1 MDFIK
6 NNINGAMSK
15 IRCVWWTH
23 LGTKIPGDE
32 YSRMSWCFLRR
43 NCYTQLQFPETSSLI
58 VLNLTF
64 QKVMEDKHHCSQRA
78 VPTCLSQSLTAHSG
92 SFSQL
97 PSSCGTDLPA
107 GGQRSVWWLLS
118 DPTHCAFSTLFFK
131 VRILLLYSYVCVCIY
146 NLSLFIHICVR
157 MLDPLK
163 L

>member
-32 YSRMSWCFLRR
+32 YSRMSWYFLRR

-118 DPTHCAFSTLFFK
+118 DPLCVFYFVLQSPNLAS
-131 VRILLLYSYVCVCIY
+131 LLICVCVCIY
-146 NLSLFIHICVR
+146 NLFLFMCTAYISVWGC
-157 MLDPLK
+157 
-163 L
+163 